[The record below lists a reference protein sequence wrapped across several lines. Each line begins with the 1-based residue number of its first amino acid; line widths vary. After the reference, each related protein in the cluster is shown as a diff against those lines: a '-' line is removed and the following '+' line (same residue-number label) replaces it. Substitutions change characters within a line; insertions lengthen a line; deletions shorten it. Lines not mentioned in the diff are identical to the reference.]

1 VNIEGKGVKL
11 MINIIGKKRL
21 EGIIPA
27 SILPVN
33 ENGKINF
40 KFLEK
45 HVAYLISAGVDGL
58 FINGTTGEGAWLTI
72 EEKIQVIKTIKEISK
87 GKVFL
92 CAACLQPSTEM
103 VINEIRAFEKYEPDY
118 MVAVTPYYYSVPQEA
133 IMEHFK
139 KIAHYSS
146 VPLIIYNIPQCTHN
160 KMELI
165 TILELA
171 QEENIAGIKDSSGD
185 FISFTR
191 GVYTPVPNSFSW
203 IQGEDYLDGP
213 AFNIGADGV
222 VTGLGNVFIG
232 PYVRMYEEAK
242 KGNYQEVN
250 EIQKRIN
257 ELYEII
263 QLTGG
268 KVIPA
273 IKSGV
278 ALLGRSTKWMKMF
291 SLTLGKEDIEKVKRV
306 IIKLGLLSEK

>member
-1 VNIEGKGVKL
+1 
-11 MINIIGKKRL
+11 
-21 EGIIPA
+21 
-27 SILPVN
+27 
-33 ENGKINF
+33 
-40 KFLEK
+40 
-45 HVAYLISAGVDGL
+45 
-58 FINGTTGEGAWLTI
+58 
-72 EEKIQVIKTIKEISK
+72 
-87 GKVFL
+87 
-92 CAACLQPSTEM
+92 
-103 VINEIRAFEKYEPDY
+103 
-118 MVAVTPYYYSVPQEA
+118 
-133 IMEHFK
+133 
-139 KIAHYSS
+139 
-146 VPLIIYNIPQCTHN
+146 
-160 KMELI
+160 MELI

-203 IQGEDYLDGP
+203 IQGEDYLDGS

-222 VTGLGNVFIG
+222 VTGLGNVFIE
-232 PYVRMYEEAK
+232 PYVRMYKEVK

-306 IIKLGLLSEK
+306 IIKLGLLNEK

>member
-1 VNIEGKGVKL
+1 
-11 MINIIGKKRL
+11 MINTIGKKKL
-21 EGIIPA
+21 EGVIPA
-27 SILPVN
+27 LILPFKKS
-33 ENGKINF
+33 GDINF
-40 KFLEK
+40 ELLEK
-45 HVAYLISAGVDGL
+45 QVSYLVSSGINGL
-58 FINGTTGEGAWLTI
+58 FVNGTTGEGAWLTM
-72 EEKIQVIKTIKEISK
+72 EEKEQVFKSVKEISK

-118 MVAVTPYYYSVPQEA
+118 IVAVTPYYYSVPQEV

-171 QEENIAGIKDSSGD
+171 KEENIAGIKDSSGD
-185 FISFTR
+185 FISFAR
-191 GVYTPVPNSFSW
+191 GVYTPVPESFSW
-203 IQGEDYLDGP
+203 IQGEDYLDGS
-213 AFNIGADGV
+213 ALNCGANGM
-222 VTGLGNVFIG
+222 VTGLGNVFIE

-242 KGNYQEVN
+242 KENYQEVN

-291 SLTLGKEDIEKVKRV
+291 SLTLGKEDIEKVKRI
-306 IIKLGLLSEK
+306 IIKLSLLSYK

>member
-1 VNIEGKGVKL
+1 
-11 MINIIGKKRL
+11 MINIEGKKRL

-45 HVAYLISAGVDGL
+45 HIVYLISAGVNGL

-72 EEKIQVIKTIKEISK
+72 EEKIQVIKTVTEISK

-103 VINEIRAFEKYEPDY
+103 VINEIRAVERYEPDY
-118 MVAVTPYYYSVPQEA
+118 IVAVTPYYYSVSQET

-139 KIAHYSS
+139 KIANYSS
-146 VPLIIYNIPQCTHN
+146 SPLIIYNIPQCTHN
-160 KMELI
+160 K
-165 TILELA
+165 LELTTMLKLA
-171 QEENIAGIKDSSGD
+171 KEENIAGIKDSSGD
-185 FISFTR
+185 FVSFTR

-213 AFNIGADGV
+213 AFNIGTDGV
-222 VTGLGNVFIG
+222 VTGLGNVFIE
-232 PYVRMYEEAK
+232 PYVRMYQESK
-242 KGNYQEVN
+242 KGNYQKVN

-273 IKSGV
+273 IKFGV
-278 ALLGRSTKWMKMF
+278 ALLGRSTKWMKIF
-291 SLTLGKEDIEKVKRV
+291 SLTLGKEDTEKVKRV
-306 IIKLGLLSEK
+306 ITTLETTIYK